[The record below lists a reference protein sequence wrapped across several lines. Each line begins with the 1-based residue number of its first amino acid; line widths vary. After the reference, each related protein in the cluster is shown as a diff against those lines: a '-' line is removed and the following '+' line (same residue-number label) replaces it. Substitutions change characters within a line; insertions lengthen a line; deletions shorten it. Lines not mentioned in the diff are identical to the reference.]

1 MNAYIF
7 RKYRELTLELVSMTL
22 KHEDDFEVKYDL

>member
-7 RKYRELTLELVSMTL
+7 RKYRELALELVSMTL
-22 KHEDDFEVKYDL
+22 KHDDDFEVKYDL